1 MRKTNQ
7 ERLKPKPDVKITRVG
22 GGIFKRTIKQLDKP
36 VQSNFGLTNRPE
48 FQSRSLGQKS
58 SATKKRNEHEENMPE
73 TGGRLV
79 IRNLDFNVKG
89 EDLEDAFTA
98 FGTIIKY
105 VELHASAYVG
115 SLHALKLL
123 GIFIPETLIILPHVS
138 PHVLLRD
145 MR

>member
-105 VELHASAYVG
+105 VRLHASAYVD
-115 SLHALKLL
+115 SQ
-123 GIFIPETLIILPHVS
+123 TIIVF
-138 PHVLLRD
+138 